1 MVNPSSFAV
10 AEAGAVVL
18 SLMLVVALLAWVR
31 YLHHKETMRTLESG
45 GDAPRRLESLSQ
57 ARMEAQERRRLRS
70 GMMAGVVVTALG
82 LGVLSN
88 VLLRPQMMDPD
99 TRALVVGLVVFLLI
113 TGVANFVAHVVW
125 SRDQAAHWQERSV
138 DRAPGLDA
146 MSDRDNQG
154 TG

>member
-1 MVNPSSFAV
+1 LAL
-10 AEAGAVVL
+10 VL
-18 SLMLVVALLAWVR
+18 GLLAWGR
-31 YLHHKETMRTLESG
+31 YLHHKETMKSLEVG
-45 GDAPRRLESLSQ
+45 GDAPRHLESLSH

-88 VLLRPQMMDPD
+88 LLLRPQMMDPD

-125 SRDQAAHWQERSV
+125 SRDQVAHWGKTPA

-146 MSDRDNQG
+146 VSDRDSQG
-154 TG
+154 TE